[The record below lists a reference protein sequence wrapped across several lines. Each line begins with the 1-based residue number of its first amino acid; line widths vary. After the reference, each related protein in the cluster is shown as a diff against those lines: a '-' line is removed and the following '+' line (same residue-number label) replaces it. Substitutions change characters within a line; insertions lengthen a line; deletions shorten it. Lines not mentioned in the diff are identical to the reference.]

1 MKKKKKDFQTTSM
14 SNTQNEHDKQVSWL
28 KTFLSKKCS
37 EINVPNNMNPVSIE
51 IKFQTKKKTIYISN
65 MINCL

>member
-1 MKKKKKDFQTTSM
+1 
-14 SNTQNEHDKQVSWL
+14 L

-51 IKFQTKKKTIYISN
+51 IKLKKKQKNNLYFKYD
-65 MINCL
+65 